1 MPSSRLALAI
11 AALLAPVSA
20 SFGGDLGGSTASM
33 LEQHEVAVESD
44 YSFLRKPDDVE
55 RLVELGRLVEVREN
69 ADFSLSKVS
78 FAFARPEVLRFI
90 ESLAADYRDE
100 FGFQLVVT
108 SLTRPTVLQPAN
120 AHRLSV
126 HPAGMAVDL
135 RVPAAPA
142 RKEWLEARLLSLEDA
157 GAIEVTR
164 ERNPPHY
171 HVAVFAEKYMP
182 IAVAEDSIRTARRVR
197 AQVTRIA
204 SLAAGGPA
212 HASNGFPAGLL
223 LCAALM
229 TIGASGPV
237 IVRSRQRKRRIT
249 ATR

>member
-1 MPSSRLALAI
+1 MPSLRLLPAIVALF
-11 AALLAPVSA
+11 APVSA
-20 SFGGDLGGSTASM
+20 SFGGDLGGSRASM
-33 LEQHEVAVESD
+33 REQHEVAVESD
-44 YSFLRKPDDVE
+44 YSFLRKPGDVE
-55 RLVELGRLVEVREN
+55 RLVELGRLVEVRGN

-78 FAFARPEVLRFI
+78 FAFARPEVLRFV

-108 SLTRPTVLQPAN
+108 SLTRPTVMQPDN

-135 RVPAAPA
+135 RVPASPA

-171 HVAVFAEKYMP
+171 HVAVFAEKYAP
-182 IAVAEDSIRTARRVR
+182 IAIAEDSIRVARRVR

-204 SLAAGGPA
+204 SLAVGVSAS
-212 HASNGFPAGLL
+212 ASNGFPAGLL
-223 LCAALM
+223 LCGALM
-229 TIGASGPV
+229 TIGVGGPV
-237 IVRSRQRKRRIT
+237 VARRRQRRH
-249 ATR
+249 

>member
-1 MPSSRLALAI
+1 MPSSRLLLALVSVF
-11 AALLAPVSA
+11 APVSA
-20 SFGGDLGGSTASM
+20 SFGGDLGGSRTSM
-33 LEQHEVAVESD
+33 RDQHEVAVESD
-44 YSFLRKPDDVE
+44 YTFSRKPADVE
-55 RLVELGRLVEVREN
+55 RLVELGRLVEVRGN
-69 ADFSLSKVS
+69 ADFALSKVS

-108 SLTRPTVLQPAN
+108 SLTRPTVMQPAN

-157 GAIEVTR
+157 GAVEVTR

-182 IAVAEDSIRTARRVR
+182 IAVVEDSTRVERRVR
-197 AQVTRIA
+197 AQVMRIA
-204 SLAAGGPA
+204 GLAAGGPA
-212 HASNGFPAGLL
+212 HGSSAFPAGLL

-229 TIGASGPV
+229 TIGVGGPV
-237 IVRSRQRKRRIT
+237 VARSRQRKRRII
-249 ATR
+249 ADR